1 LIDILDDDSLL
12 HLFYLYRPAIFDGDE
27 SDDTRSMGG
36 KGWDRERWWIK
47 LAQVCQRWRKLILGS
62 TSYLGLCLVCT
73 YGTPVADML
82 AHSPP
87 LPLIID
93 YFDDRNRDIAAED
106 EDGII
111 LALEKRDRVR
121 RVRLEAPVR
130 QLQKLIIAVDEE
142 YPVLEYLVM
151 LPSTVRGSK
160 ALILPDTFQ
169 APHLCHLALRGFTLP
184 MESRFL
190 TTAAGLVTLCLFM
203 GHPSAYFQP
212 NTLLQWISFM
222 PQLET
227 LFLSVTHPGRDVETQ
242 LMHTPIVT
250 HVTLPNLRLLEFR
263 GVSAYMEAVVCQ
275 ITTPCLQKLVIRFPG
290 QITFSTPRLLQLM
303 NTTENLRFDSAKF
316 VFSWDNVYLEVYPP
330 EETEMYSLS
339 VLIYCLH
346 LDWQAS
352 SMAQIFDSSSQIF
365 STVQHL
371 TLKREAHS
379 LSYEEYNMVDRSE
392 WHKLFRSFSNV
403 KTLRVDDGL
412 VKGLSRSL
420 RQDDGELPL
429 DLLPDLQE
437 LAYSGSGDTDG
448 AFASFIDSRQN
459 AGRPVTLVCPSPRS
473 LTPLSRSSSPRF
485 FELSPVFPSPAG
497 SSVSGSDLVT

>member
-1 LIDILDDDSLL
+1 VSIDILDDDSLL

-27 SDDTRSMGG
+27 SDDTRSIGG

-93 YFDDRNRDIAAED
+93 YFNHRKRDIAAED

-111 LALEKRDRVR
+111 LAFEKRDRVR
-121 RVRLEAPVR
+121 RVRLEAPDW

-151 LPSTVRGSK
+151 LPSTIGSK

-169 APHLCHLALRGFTLP
+169 APHLCHLALRGFNLP
-184 MESRFL
+184 MESRLL

-290 QITFSTPRLLQLM
+290 QITFSVPRLLQFM
-303 NTTENLRFDSAKF
+303 NTTETLRFDSAKF
-316 VFSWDNVYLEVYPP
+316 VFSWDNVHLEVYPP
-330 EETEMYSLS
+330 EETEMCSLS
-339 VLIYCLH
+339 VHVHGLH
-346 LDWQAS
+346 LDGQAS
-352 SMAQIFDSSSQIF
+352 SMAQIFDSPSQIF

-371 TLKREAHS
+371 TLKREAYS
-379 LSYEEYNMVDRSE
+379 SYEEHSMVDRTE
-392 WHKLFRSFSNV
+392 WHKLIRSFGSV
-403 KTLRVDDGL
+403 KTLHVDDRL
-412 VKGLSRSL
+412 VKELSCSL
-420 RQDDGELPL
+420 RPDDGEHLEPL
-429 DLLPDLQE
+429 SDLQE
-437 LAYSGSGDTDG
+437 G
-448 AFASFIDSRQN
+448 ARVFWKRQY
-459 AGRPVTLVCPSPRS
+459 
-473 LTPLSRSSSPRF
+473 
-485 FELSPVFPSPAG
+485 
-497 SSVSGSDLVT
+497 